1 MRTYTSVDGITI
13 KVGEDAKE
21 NDILTQSSFPN
32 EWWMHVDGGAGSHV
46 VICCEDNVLPR
57 ETKRDAATLAVYY
70 SKSAKTR
77 MVRVNVV
84 RVDQVLKHEKIK
96 NHGQVYLEEPID
108 QLTILPNKEGE
119 RLKRL
124 LK

>member
-96 NHGQVYLEEPID
+96 NHGQVYLEGSID

>member
-21 NDILTQSSFPN
+21 NDILTQSSFPS

-77 MVRVNVV
+77 VARVNVV
-84 RVDQVLKHEKIK
+84 RVDQVFKHEKIK
-96 NHGQVYLEEPID
+96 NHGQVYLEGPVD

>member
-84 RVDQVLKHEKIK
+84 RVDQVFKHEKIK
-96 NHGQVYLEEPID
+96 NHGQVYLEGPVD

>member
-46 VICCEDNVLPR
+46 VICCENNVLPR

-96 NHGQVYLEEPID
+96 NHGQVYLEGPID
-108 QLTILPNKEGE
+108 QLTNSTKQGG
-119 RLKRL
+119 
-124 LK
+124 

>member
-46 VICCEDNVLPR
+46 VICCENNVLPR

>member
-77 MVRVNVV
+77 MARVNVV

-96 NHGQVYLEEPID
+96 NHGQVYLEGPID

-119 RLKRL
+119 RLTRL

>member
-77 MVRVNVV
+77 MARVNVV

-96 NHGQVYLEEPID
+96 NDGQVYLEGPVD
-108 QLTILPNKEGE
+108 QLTILPNKEGD